1 MIKHYLKT
9 TFRYLQENKMASA
22 INLVGLATA
31 LCVVYFALLYVHFEL
46 SYDKFNKNVNQ
57 VYRVGMNLKTPAGIN
72 YETTPAPM
80 AEALQ
85 DFPEVKAST
94 RIFLDYYIVQK
105 DQENFGEETLAYA
118 DPSVFNVFSFPLV
131 RGNAATAFNAP
142 FDMVLCESAAKKYFG
157 STDCLDKTLT
167 LDGKMTA
174 RVTGV
179 MKDIPVN
186 SHFRTNILLSM
197 STLFSFDSAWQKRW
211 DWLGFSTYVLLNKNS
226 DVGRFNNKLSAFAKT
241 HPYKED
247 ISYSL
252 ELEPLSQLYLH
263 GKVRA
268 NKAGSTAT
276 GNYNSIYIFSIVALL
291 VLFIA
296 CFNFI
301 NLTTAF
307 SLRRAKEIGVR
318 KVLGASKKQLVFQF
332 LTDSVVVSLIAFIAS
347 VVLCILLLPRF
358 NELTGK
364 TIGAGILNN
373 ISYLFLFLLIS
384 IITGLIS
391 GIYPAFFLSANR
403 VVANLKGNLSH
414 GSSGLS
420 LRHCLVVT
428 QFTISIALII
438 ATVVV
443 YRQLDFI
450 QNEQLGFKKQHNL
463 VIDFHYDDRIRRH
476 ADAVESELTNIQGIQ
491 AASVSSCVP
500 GRPNKKFST
509 TLEAKNNERL
519 ELQCDGYF
527 VDYNFLKQYGIELL
541 EGREFSKDFP
551 TDYESMI
558 VNEATVRKLGY
569 ANAKDA
575 IGKQFWQRGKTGKIV
590 GVVKDFHFHSL
601 HEEIA
606 PLTIM
611 MSPGFLTFL
620 TLSVNSDDLPR
631 TIKEVQTKWR
641 DMTPEL
647 PMIYY
652 FSDEV
657 FNAQYLAEQRFGK
670 LFLCFAILAILISC
684 LGLLGLTS
692 FNTIQR
698 TKEIGVRKVLG
709 ASVRNIVMLLSKQF
723 LKLVLIACLIAFP
736 LGGWIM
742 SKWLNDFAYRINISW
757 WMFAIGGAI
766 ALLTAMVTMGS
777 VAIRAAG
784 NNPVKSLRAE

>member
-1 MIKHYLKT
+1 MIRHYLKT
-9 TFRYLQENKMASA
+9 TFRYLWENKMAST

-31 LCVVYFALLYVHFEL
+31 LCVVYFALLYVRFEL
-46 SYDKFNKNVNQ
+46 SYDKFNKNVDQ
-57 VYRVGMNLKTPAGIN
+57 VYRVGMNINTPAGIN
-72 YETTPAPM
+72 HETTPAPM

-85 DFPEVKAST
+85 TFPEIKTST

-118 DPSVFNVFSFPLV
+118 DPSVFNVFSFPLI
-131 RGNAATAFNAP
+131 RGNASTAFNAP
-142 FDMVLCESAAKKYFG
+142 FDMVLSESAAKKYFG

-186 SHFRTNILLSM
+186 SHFKTNILLSM
-197 STLFSFDSAWQKRW
+197 STLFSFDSGWQKNW
-211 DWLGFSTYVLLNKNS
+211 NWLGFSTYVLLNKNS
-226 DVGRFNNKLSAFAKT
+226 DVSRLNNKLSVFAKT

-268 NKAGSTAT
+268 NKAGSTTT
-276 GNYNSIYIFSIVALL
+276 GNYKSIFILSVVALL

-307 SLRRAKEIGVR
+307 SLRRAKEVGVR

-332 LTDSVVVSLIAFIAS
+332 LTDSVAVSLIAFIAS
-347 VVLCILLLPRF
+347 IVLCILLLPRF

-364 TIGAGILNN
+364 TISTGIFNN
-373 ISYLFLFLLIS
+373 VPYLSLFLLIS
-384 IITGLIS
+384 IVTGLVS

-403 VVANLKGNLSH
+403 VVANLKRNLSH
-414 GSSGLS
+414 GSRGVS
-420 LRHCLVVT
+420 LRHGLVVA

-438 ATVVV
+438 ATLVV

-463 VIDFHYDDRIRRH
+463 VIDFHYDDRIRKH
-476 ADAVESELTNIQGIQ
+476 TEAVESELTDIKGIQ
-491 AASVSSCVP
+491 FASVSSCVP
-500 GRPNKKFST
+500 GRPNKKFPT
-509 TLEAKNNERL
+509 TLEANNNEKI

-527 VDYNFLKQYGIELL
+527 VDYNFLKQYGIELVA
-541 EGREFSKDFP
+541 GREFSKDFP
-551 TDYESMI
+551 TDNESMI
-558 VNEATVRKLGY
+558 VNETTVRKLGY
-569 ANAKDA
+569 VNAKDA
-575 IGKQFWQRGKTGKIV
+575 IGKKFSQRGKTGKIV

-620 TLSVNSDDLPR
+620 TLSVNSDDLQR
-631 TIKEVQTKWR
+631 TIKEVQTRWR
-641 DMTPEL
+641 DMAPDL

-652 FSDEV
+652 FSDEL
-657 FNAQYLAEQRFGK
+657 FNAQYLAEQRFEK
-670 LFLCFAILAILISC
+670 LFVCFAILAILISC

-709 ASVRNIVMLLSKQF
+709 ASVSSIVMLLTKQF

-742 SKWLNDFAYRINISW
+742 GKWLNDFAYRTSISW

-766 ALLTAMVTMGS
+766 ALLTAIITIGS
-777 VAIRAAG
+777 LSIRAAR
-784 NNPVKSLRAE
+784 NNPLKSLRTE